1 MFKESES
8 GFSLGVD
15 RKVSSSW
22 CYLKFTMALLVILG
36 WLLAVAEAG
45 LWEKQLLEDLGIES
59 NYNSMERPVHNEN
72 HSVPLQI
79 HLE

>member
-1 MFKESES
+1 M
-8 GFSLGVD
+8 
-15 RKVSSSW
+15 
-22 CYLKFTMALLVILG
+22 TLLLTLA

-45 LWEKQLLEDLGIES
+45 LWEKQLLEDLGIER

-79 HLE
+79 HLEYKKEFSFEEISK

>member
-1 MFKESES
+1 M
-8 GFSLGVD
+8 
-15 RKVSSSW
+15 
-22 CYLKFTMALLVILG
+22 TLLLTLA

-45 LWEKQLLEDLGIES
+45 LWEKQLLEDLGIER

>member
-1 MFKESES
+1 M
-8 GFSLGVD
+8 GVD

>member
-1 MFKESES
+1 M
-8 GFSLGVD
+8 GVD
-15 RKVSSSW
+15 RKVSNSS

-36 WLLAVAEAG
+36 WMLAVAEAG

>member
-1 MFKESES
+1 
-8 GFSLGVD
+8 
-15 RKVSSSW
+15 
-22 CYLKFTMALLVILG
+22 MALLLVTLA
-36 WLLAVAEAG
+36 WLLAAAEAG
-45 LWEKQLLEDLGIES
+45 LWEKQLLEDLGIER